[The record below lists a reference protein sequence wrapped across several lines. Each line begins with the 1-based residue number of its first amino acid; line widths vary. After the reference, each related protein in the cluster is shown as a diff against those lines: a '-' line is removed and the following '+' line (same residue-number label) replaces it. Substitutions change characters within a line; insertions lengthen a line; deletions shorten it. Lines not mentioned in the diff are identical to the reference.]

1 MTCNMASTFEIAF
14 NWKLYGGVCVVIERE
29 RGKATTLNL
38 YETMASFFYICI
50 CVYLYELSAISQ
62 HYILDQGKKYD
73 IEEHRGI
80 SGNSSVHWATVRW
93 KSLSVCVWVW
103 GWENGEKKMNNV
115 RQSTKTLPREK
126 KIDGD
131 ERIAVCN
138 MRSKDKT
145 DDERISSHSHNNDNI
160 ISII

>member
-1 MTCNMASTFEIAF
+1 MCE
-14 NWKLYGGVCVVIERE
+14 YGGEKMGRKKWTMCVNQQ
-29 RGKATTLNL
+29 K
-38 YETMASFFYICI
+38 
-50 CVYLYELSAISQ
+50 
-62 HYILDQGKKYD
+62 HYHVK
-73 IEEHRGI
+73 
-80 SGNSSVHWATVRW
+80 
-93 KSLSVCVWVW
+93 
-103 GWENGEKKMNNV
+103 
-115 RQSTKTLPREK
+115 K